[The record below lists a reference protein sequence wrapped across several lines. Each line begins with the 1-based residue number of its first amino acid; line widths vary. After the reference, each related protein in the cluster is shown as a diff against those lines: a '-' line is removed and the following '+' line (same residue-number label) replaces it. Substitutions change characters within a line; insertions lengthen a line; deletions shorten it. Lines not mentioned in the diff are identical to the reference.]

1 MTLTELN
8 PTQRSVLIAIDH
20 KEMTVM
26 ATGKLLKIDR
36 ALASNLLNQLVEL
49 GYAKKYE
56 NGQFI
61 SSPVGKLYLKNKLA
75 EAPKKAVPQQSSK
88 PSTAVQVI
96 DVDTNTELKP
106 GDDLYKML
114 SAAPAENLSENI
126 GELLAMAP
134 AESPKPNSIAVLA
147 QAEATAIVTQL
158 QPSKPGLPVDI
169 EKSLLNLE
177 KLLHVPVIKPLP
189 DIDTKLQV
197 LERLAALLH
206 PTIADVLDAIADDL
220 QRVQQVAVDVSKAA

>member
-1 MTLTELN
+1 MTLAELN

-20 KEMTVM
+20 KEMSVM
-26 ATGKLLKIDR
+26 ATGKLLKIAR
-36 ALASNLLNQLVEL
+36 ALAENLLNQLVEL

-56 NGQFI
+56 NGQFVAT
-61 SSPVGKLYLKNKLA
+61 PAGKQYLKERLTYTTKAKPEKRPL
-75 EAPKKAVPQQSSK
+75 PKITVEL
-88 PSTAVQVI
+88 I

-106 GDDLYKML
+106 GDDLYQML

-134 AESPKPNSIAVLA
+134 AESPKPDSIAVLA
-147 QAEATAIVTQL
+147 QAETTAIVTQL

-177 KLLHVPVIKPLP
+177 KLLHVPAIKPLP